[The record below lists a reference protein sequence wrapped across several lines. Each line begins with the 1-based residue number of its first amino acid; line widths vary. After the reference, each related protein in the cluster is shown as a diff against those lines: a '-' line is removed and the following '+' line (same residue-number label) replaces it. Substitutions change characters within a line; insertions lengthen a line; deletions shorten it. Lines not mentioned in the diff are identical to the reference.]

1 MVTTTRRRGEKEYH
15 AHLLMRSY
23 REGGTVKKETL
34 ANLTPLGDEIVALV
48 RAALQG
54 KQVRVIEDAFRT
66 RESRPHG
73 HVRAVLTAMRRLGF
87 ERLLASRPSRERSL
101 AVALVA
107 RQVLSPSSKLATSR
121 SWQSSTLASEMGVQD
136 ASEDELY
143 AAMDWLA
150 VRQERIEGKLAQRHL
165 LDGAL
170 VLYDVT
176 SSYLEGERCAL
187 AAEGHNRDKKGGK
200 RQIVWGLMTDADGR
214 PIAVEAFPGNTSD
227 VNTLPAQVRK
237 LEDRFA
243 LKSFVLVGDRGMIS
257 GRHIRAFQAA
267 AAAPA
272 AGAAPADVHW
282 VTALKSASIRRLV
295 AGGALQPSLF
305 DSTNLLNFTHPA
317 YPGERLIACFNPL
330 QAAQRRHKREELLSA
345 TLADLASIQARVE
358 AGRLKD
364 PAKIALHVGKVVGRH
379 KMEKHLKLTFG
390 EGRFA
395 YHVNDAKVEAEAAL
409 DGIYVLRTSVSQE
422 TLADEQVVLTY
433 KRLPHVERAF
443 RTLKSV
449 ELQVRPIRHR
459 LEDRVRAHLLLCM
472 LAYYVRW
479 HMQRAWAPITFTDEQ
494 PPEGRDP
501 IAPAKRS
508 DAAERK
514 ARSHTLPNG
523 QPASSFKTA
532 ARRPRHHHPQ
542 HPLPERRARRHLHH
556 HHRTQPP
563 TTTGSRPARQHDRV
577 GTTPPPPT
585 NPAPSPG
592 TTKLSPHRS
601 ELQPRRVPAW
611 SRGGSD

>member
-1 MVTTTRRRGEKEYH
+1 
-15 AHLLMRSY
+15 
-23 REGGTVKKETL
+23 
-34 ANLTPLGDEIVALV
+34 
-48 RAALQG
+48 
-54 KQVRVIEDAFRT
+54 
-66 RESRPHG
+66 
-73 HVRAVLTAMRRLGF
+73 
-87 ERLLASRPSRERSL
+87 
-101 AVALVA
+101 
-107 RQVLSPSSKLATSR
+107 
-121 SWQSSTLASEMGVQD
+121 MGVQD

-150 VRQERIEGKLAQRHL
+150 VRQERIEGKLAQRRL

-187 AAEGHNRDKKGGK
+187 GRRGHNRDKKGGK

-237 LEDRFA
+237 LEDRFG
-243 LKSFVLVGDRGMIS
+243 LKRFVLVGDRGMIS

-272 AGAAPADVHW
+272 AGAAPAGVHW

-330 QAAQRRHKREELLSA
+330 QAAQRRHKREELLGA

-494 PPEGRDP
+494 PPGRARP
-501 IAPAKRS
+501 HRARQAFRRRRAQGAQPHPAQRP
-508 DAAERK
+508 
-514 ARSHTLPNG
+514 ARQQL
-523 QPASSFKTA
+523 QDA

-542 HPLPERRARRHLHH
+542 HPLPARRARRHLHH
-556 HHRTQPP
+556 HSEPSSRQQQALELLDSITMSARPHHPRHTPHHRRARRNSHL
-563 TTTGSRPARQHDRV
+563 TGRNSRLRRRIALAASE
-577 GTTPPPPT
+577 
-585 NPAPSPG
+585 NPDCLHSG
-592 TTKLSPHRS
+592 
-601 ELQPRRVPAW
+601 
-611 SRGGSD
+611 